1 MSSESGNLPRL
12 KLDAVLNLGN
22 QEVIVVECKTHKDRH
37 CDKYTGLKRQL
48 LSYEKLCCQK
58 GLSVRHLL
66 VIANEFSDDFTSE
79 CEYDEELSL
88 CFLSA
93 RGRLRALARFQG
105 SKRTGFPFQLL
116 L

>member
-1 MSSESGNLPRL
+1 MPRL

-79 CEYDEELSL
+79 CEYDE
-88 CFLSA
+88 
-93 RGRLRALARFQG
+93 
-105 SKRTGFPFQLL
+105 
-116 L
+116 